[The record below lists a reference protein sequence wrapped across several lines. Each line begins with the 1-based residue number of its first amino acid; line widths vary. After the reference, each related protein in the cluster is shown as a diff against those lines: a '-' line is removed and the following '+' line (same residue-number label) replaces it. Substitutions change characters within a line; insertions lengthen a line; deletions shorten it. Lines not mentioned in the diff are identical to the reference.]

1 MCIYVSVW
9 VCNVSAGAEVRRGV
23 GLLGAGVTVAVSCL
37 VWCWEPHLGPTRA
50 ASTLN

>member
-9 VCNVSAGAEVRRGV
+9 VCNVSEGEARRGV
-23 GLLGAGVTVAVSCL
+23 GLSGAGVTVAVSCL
-37 VWCWEPHLGPTRA
+37 VWCWEPRSGPTRA